1 MALTETMTLQEINA
15 ELLNQQDETNE
26 NLEKLIDKFD
36 GFMRQMARDKL
47 DFYEQM
53 QEQQRKDSQP
63 TTAPE
68 QPAEE
73 KKDKPWWASLL
84 GLAAGAGIGA
94 LIYDSVRDA
103 LDLPSLTNL
112 FMGTFEKIA
121 DLLEDAAK
129 SKLLGVTP
137 GVTTFSEEN
146 PELAKLATAA
156 ATAPLASKLEITSE
170 PKRTARGYKAGDVF
184 ETKDTRGRPNRFQVM
199 SDPETGR
206 LFTKKVA
213 KDVPLKGT
221 PVTGPAKPL
230 TVGKALGDVGD
241 KLKPLAQVPGVT
253 TAGKVLKAVPVA
265 GQAAQAFFT
274 YAEFTT
280 VKDKAEAQIRS
291 LPDSKDLTDEQIDML
306 ASDIATRSAAAFFGG
321 SFLDVF
327 KLPAD
332 AISFGLQ
339 KAGAVSEESA
349 QDFRQFS
356 FGAAGSDINLI
367 ETMKGLREDGLLNRL
382 NSLEAN
388 RANAALALE
397 QGAPLSGGQTVI
409 IQDNSTNKGG
419 DTVTVA
425 GGGEREPVQSSSRD
439 IQTEGDRQ

>member
-1 MALTETMTLQEINA
+1 M
-15 ELLNQQDETNE
+15 
-26 NLEKLIDKFD
+26 
-36 GFMRQMARDKL
+36 
-47 DFYEQM
+47 
-53 QEQQRKDSQP
+53 
-63 TTAPE
+63 
-68 QPAEE
+68 
-73 KKDKPWWASLL
+73 
-84 GLAAGAGIGA
+84 
-94 LIYDSVRDA
+94 
-103 LDLPSLTNL
+103 
-112 FMGTFEKIA
+112 
-121 DLLEDAAK
+121 
-129 SKLLGVTP
+129 GVTL

-241 KLKPLAQVPGVT
+241 KLKPLAQVLGVT

-306 ASDIATRSAAAFFGG
+306 ASDIATRSAAA
-321 SFLDVF
+321 SLVVVSWMCSNYLRMQYRLVF
-327 KLPAD
+327 KRQEQYQKKVHKTLD
-332 AISFGLQ
+332 SLVLVRQDLIS
-339 KAGAVSEESA
+339 
-349 QDFRQFS
+349 
-356 FGAAGSDINLI
+356 
-367 ETMKGLREDGLLNRL
+367 T
-382 NSLEAN
+382 
-388 RANAALALE
+388 
-397 QGAPLSGGQTVI
+397 
-409 IQDNSTNKGG
+409 
-419 DTVTVA
+419 
-425 GGGEREPVQSSSRD
+425 
-439 IQTEGDRQ
+439 